1 MARIWAEVLEGQ
13 VIGADD
19 DFFAIGGDSIRSIQ
33 VAARCQRAGMA
44 VKPYQI
50 FQHRT
55 ISALAAVLSTGSS
68 DGNPDSGEPDVPL
81 VSDEHL
87 KLAFGLVRFDQD

>member
-1 MARIWAEVLEGQ
+1 MIYLDNNATTRPAPEV
-13 VIGADD
+13 
-19 DFFAIGGDSIRSIQ
+19 
-33 VAARCQRAGMA
+33 VAAMLPYLDDLYANPSSAHRAGMA